1 MLKSED
7 TLEPLMEQLHLKEV
21 MMDIYMYLSFSE
33 ETGLL
38 ADQTTMQSMLTAVV
52 EAYQREQGF

>member
-1 MLKSED
+1 MGEV
-7 TLEPLMEQLHLKEV
+7 TLKEV

-33 ETGLL
+33 ESGLL
-38 ADQTTMQSMLTAVV
+38 ADQTTMQSMLTTVL